1 MASHFTDEIA
11 NLLKMSQQKY
21 SKIERGE
28 TEITDDELMAISKV
42 LNVDPEYLKN
52 FDEKT
57 IFNNIFNDHA
67 QAQQVVVYNEAVYN
81 NFPPELIVAY
91 SDKISKLE
99 SNKKDQEIEIK
110 SLKEEVNRLTEE
122 LKKIKR

>member
-1 MASHFTDEIA
+1 
-11 NLLKMSQQKY
+11 MSQQKY

-81 NFPPELIVAY
+81 NFPPELIVSY

-99 SNKKDQEIEIK
+99 IINKDQEIEIK
-110 SLKEEVNRLTEE
+110 RLKEEVLKLTEE
-122 LKKIKR
+122 IKKSKN